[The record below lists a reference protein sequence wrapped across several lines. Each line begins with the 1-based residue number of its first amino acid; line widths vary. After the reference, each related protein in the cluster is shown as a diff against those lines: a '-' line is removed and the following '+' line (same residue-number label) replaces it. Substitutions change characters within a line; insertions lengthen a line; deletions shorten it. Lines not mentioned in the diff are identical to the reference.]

1 MDPIKYFTL
10 SMIIFILG
18 IWGTLLNRRNILIML
33 MSLELMLLAVN
44 LNFLLFSVSN
54 IVSSKEEMI
63 LAAFFIGLFLW
74 TWERG
79 LSPFHR
85 KSFLLF
91 TLLSPRV
98 WGFFVY
104 FLSFLF
110 FFLLHGF
117 LEMGAPGT
125 EKEIQILSSPW
136 EEGPR
141 SLTRDDFFEIP
152 DSPKRVAGSSSTS
165 AGVVDPHAHVD
176 NLPALPEVRNL
187 DPEQPPS
194 SEVVVQVEE
203 SSSTLPQRGS
213 LSPKTKENNRIF
225 EEFSRPYRE
234 NKWKEF
240 FESGSCNEKKNPVGS
255 KAEEK

>member
-1 MDPIKYFTL
+1 M
-10 SMIIFILG
+10 G
-18 IWGTLLNRRNILIML
+18 AG
-33 MSLELMLLAVN
+33 A
-44 LNFLLFSVSN
+44 FSFPPEV
-54 IVSSKEEMI
+54 
-63 LAAFFIGLFLW
+63 
-74 TWERG
+74 
-79 LSPFHR
+79 LSPFHP
-85 KSFLLF
+85 SFPQGLGFLFLL
-91 TLLSPRV
+91 S
-98 WGFFVY
+98 FF
-104 FLSFLF
+104 SF

-117 LEMGAPGT
+117 LEMGALGM

-187 DPEQPPS
+187 DPEQPSS
-194 SEVVVQVEE
+194 SEVVVQVEG

-240 FESGSCNEKKNPVGS
+240 FESGSCKPRRK
-255 KAEEK
+255 